1 MLIIWSVDD
10 ELLARRRLGKTKL
23 AVKPGQIG
31 TSNATQP
38 QNLGPF
44 GEFPGDA
51 RREARFLTIEEY
63 AHLRAPLPADLQG
76 SEIFATQTN
85 QPHPE
90 TYFLM
95 RRSSD
100 GFCSATGMFK
110 IAFPWAQQAEE
121 KAEREYL
128 KSLTTTST
136 DEVAGN
142 VWIEAKAAL
151 ELAEEYGMYDWV
163 RALLD
168 NTEIVQSPTSAKK
181 HITAPPKFEIS
192 LNAKVKLPPPGKAT
206 GRGST
211 RLRSASPSKIASP
224 SKTKASPK
232 KRQTK
237 AMKEA
242 ALANANAASASL
254 QSALDDAASH
264 AGRQSTSSM
273 VESQDQETPATS
285 PSVGDSTSGNIKVD
299 IDQEVEHRG
308 DTEVT
313 HTNVTI
319 ELPKGAT
326 NPAAPTDVEGALE
339 ASKAIVEK
347 LVQLESAPATAGT
360 VTKSRKRKFDD
371 VEASDLDKE
380 LPVQASK
387 RARVLEE
394 GLKREKVRN
403 RALLGVAGA
412 LTVA

>member
-1 MLIIWSVDD
+1 MKSSQV
-10 ELLARRRLGKTKL
+10 
-23 AVKPGQIG
+23 G

-44 GEFPGDA
+44 GKTQPDKESS
-51 RREARFLTIEEY
+51 RTSLIRLEY
-63 AHLRAPLPADLQG
+63 AHLRAPLPADLKG
-76 SEIFATQTN
+76 SEIFATSGT

-100 GFCSATGMFK
+100 GYLSATGMFK
-110 IAFPWAQQAEE
+110 IAFPWAAAAEE

-128 KSLTTTST
+128 KSLSVTST

-142 VWIEAKAAL
+142 IWIEEKAAL
-151 ELAEEYGMYDWV
+151 QLAGEYGMTEWV

-168 NTEIVQSPTSAKK
+168 PTEIVQSPGKK
-181 HITAPPKFEIS
+181 QIAAPPKFD
-192 LNAKVKLPPPGKAT
+192 LDFDKVKLPPPGKT
-206 GRGST
+206 PGRGST

-224 SKTKASPK
+224 TKSKASPR

-237 AMKEA
+237 KEKEA

-254 QSALDDAASH
+254 QSALDDAISNAGGAS
-264 AGRQSTSSM
+264 SSSV
-273 VESQDQETPATS
+273 VESQQETPATS
-285 PSVGDSTSGNIKVD
+285 PSIGGTGNVKID

-319 ELPKGAT
+319 EMPQGSP
-326 NPAAPTDVEGALE
+326 NPAAPTNAEGALE
-339 ASKAIVEK
+339 TAKEIVAK
-347 LVQLESAPATAGT
+347 VVALENTAP
-360 VTKSRKRKFDD
+360 KSRKRKFDD

-380 LPVQASK
+380 LPQQAAK
-387 RARVLEE
+387 RAKVLEE

-403 RALLGVAGA
+403 RALFGVATTLA
-412 LTVA
+412 VA